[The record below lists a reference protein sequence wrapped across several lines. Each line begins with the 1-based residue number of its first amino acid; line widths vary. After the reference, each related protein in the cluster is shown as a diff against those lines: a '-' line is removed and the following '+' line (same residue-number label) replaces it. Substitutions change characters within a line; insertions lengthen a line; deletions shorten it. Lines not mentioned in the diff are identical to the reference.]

1 MRRAD
6 DHTMALLDDVVALAT
21 ELRSLFPLAVSVAD
35 EVQIF
40 RGGRDG
46 IAVSSS
52 NISDPTA
59 EAALSGVRARRQ
71 HRVKKAR
78 REIRA
83 AVVSLRSAVSSVV
96 LAADQ

>member
-6 DHTMALLDDVVALAT
+6 EHTMATLDDVVALAT
-21 ELRSLFPLAVSVAD
+21 ELRTLFPLAVSVAD
-35 EVQIF
+35 EVQVF
-40 RGGRDG
+40 RGGGDG

-71 HRVKKAR
+71 NRVKRSR

-83 AVVSLRSAVSSVV
+83 AVTSLRSAVSAAV

>member
-6 DHTMALLDDVVALAT
+6 DHTMATLDDVVALAT

-59 EAALSGVRARRQ
+59 EAPGKPTQRTYNQSASVR
-71 HRVKKAR
+71 
-78 REIRA
+78 
-83 AVVSLRSAVSSVV
+83 
-96 LAADQ
+96 